1 VYSKVV
7 ELNNNSNPPA
17 TAYGDFDQSVLG
29 VDAKYFIN
37 SNLALQ
43 AYLYD
48 YRQGT
53 DPQNNNL
60 TDHIGIWGAKTTYTD
75 DAFYVGVEFAKNYK
89 GQQYFQ
95 YNNEGW
101 MVKADA
107 ALKVATDNIDLT
119 PRLTY
124 VRAEKDFAAY
134 GNWAPGIFAGSPL
147 FHVDPVSG
155 TDGDNA
161 NIVNVGI
168 DFKLPSLSKFNFAL
182 DYYAL
187 SAGDKDN
194 AEWLANEFD
203 LIAKYAVNE
212 YVELHGGVAYLTNVA
227 DFGNDNSRAYSGQ
240 LGMIVKF

>member
-7 ELNNNSNPPA
+7 ENNR
-17 TAYGDFDQSVLG
+17 TADPYRDLDESVLG

-48 YRQGT
+48 YRLGT
-53 DPQNNNL
+53 EPVSTL
-60 TDHIGIWGAKTTYTD
+60 TTHTGLWGGKAIYSD
-75 DAFYVGVEFAKNYK
+75 DAFNVGVEFAKNYF
-89 GQQYFQ
+89 GEQYFQ
-95 YNNEGW
+95 YNNLGW

-124 VRAEKDFAAY
+124 VRAEKDFVAY
-134 GNWAPGIFAGSPL
+134 GNWGPGIFLAAPL
-147 FHVDPVSG
+147 FYQNG
-155 TDGDNA
+155 MNA
-161 NIVNVGI
+161 NVINIGV

-187 SAGDKDN
+187 STSYTNDN
-194 AEWLANEFD
+194 SEWLANEFD
-203 LIAKYAVNE
+203 LIAKYAINE
-212 YVELHGGVAYLTNVA
+212 YVELHGGVSYLTNVGQNL
-227 DFGNDNSRAYSGQ
+227 GNEHSRAYSGQ